1 MITSYEV
8 GAVFKII
15 NQASP
20 ALVKILQQV
29 RELSAAI
36 DKAKES
42 LATIGKMPGVG
53 VAIGETGDLAK
64 AWGDVAKNAGAAR
77 LAIGNAAAAARRS
90 LPAAAAAATGG
101 VGGGGAGRHRPRW
114 LGAGAGVPGHH
125 FRTPGMA
132 TAAALG
138 WGIDQAVKT
147 EDYTWQLEDISG
159 LPHDDITHAKF
170 RKMLQDF
177 QVRRGRGIDEASKAA
192 LSAIRLMQ
200 GVPGG
205 GIDTLPEFLDA
216 ADTEARRKH
225 TGLEEAMEANISL
238 AHQFKSYTPE
248 KIKGL
253 MAMFAGLSTA
263 DPRTLSAMTRA
274 GGNSNVVGNRRRT
287 GEYFVSR
294 NGLGSRRHQFD
305 EKRHMD
311 QGGRA
316 EVNAWHLAN
325 EQDGFQETRSGV
337 EKI

>member
-1 MITSYEV
+1 
-8 GAVFKII
+8 
-15 NQASP
+15 
-20 ALVKILQQV
+20 
-29 RELSAAI
+29 
-36 DKAKES
+36 
-42 LATIGKMPGVG
+42 
-53 VAIGETGDLAK
+53 
-64 AWGDVAKNAGAAR
+64 
-77 LAIGNAAAAARRS
+77 
-90 LPAAAAAATGG
+90 
-101 VGGGGAGRHRPRW
+101 
-114 LGAGAGVPGHH
+114 
-125 FRTPGMA
+125 MA

-159 LPHDDITHAKF
+159 SPHDDATHTKF

-238 AHQFKSYTPE
+238 AHQFKAYTPE
-248 KIKGL
+248 KISKL

-274 GGNSNVVGNRRRT
+274 GGYAIPTLSEIGVDPGSILLAGTALARAGISSTKSGSGSGRRFS
-287 GEYFVSR
+287 GQCPA
-294 NGLGSRRHQFD
+294 RR
-305 EKRHMD
+305 
-311 QGGRA
+311 
-316 EVNAWHLAN
+316 
-325 EQDGFQETRSGV
+325 
-337 EKI
+337 